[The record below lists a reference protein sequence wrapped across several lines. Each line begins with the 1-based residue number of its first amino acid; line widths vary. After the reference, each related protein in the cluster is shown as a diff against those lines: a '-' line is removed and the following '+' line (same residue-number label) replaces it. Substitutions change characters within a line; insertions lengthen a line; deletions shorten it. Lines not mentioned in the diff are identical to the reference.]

1 MYLFISF
8 IVIIIIIIISATL
21 KIFCAANMTLNNKC
35 RK

>member
-8 IVIIIIIIISATL
+8 IVIIIIIISATL
-21 KIFCAANMTLNNKC
+21 KISCAANMTLNNKC